1 MGSTVKVLLHRRVLP
16 ILCACGLLALAGCGG
31 LKLVPVS
38 GKVML
43 GDKPLKG
50 GGVSFIPDASKGNT
64 ARVSCTGRI
73 DSQGHYQL
81 ATSAVRG
88 SDSGKGAPL
97 GWYKVT
103 LLTTLP
109 GSPEISVNSK
119 YLDPETTPLSVEV
132 VADPSPGAYDLKL
145 TK

>member
-1 MGSTVKVLLHRRVLP
+1 LLTV
-16 ILCACGLLALAGCGG
+16 AGCGG

-38 GKVML
+38 GKVTL
-43 GDKPLKG
+43 DNKPVHG

-64 ARVSCTGRI
+64 ARVSCVGRI
-73 DSQGHYQL
+73 NAQGRYEL
-81 ATSAVRG
+81 TTTAVKG

-109 GSPEISVNSK
+109 GAPEIKVHSK
-119 YLDPETTPLSVEV
+119 YLDPDKTPLSIEV
-132 VADPSPGAYDLKL
+132 VADPAPGAYDLKL